1 MRAGG
6 ILFFLG
12 CMVTQQPFYMWLL
25 IGQTPMDQT
34 LIFCI
39 CLMSTMTKVSCN
51 TNSAVRKHAY
61 IAKKVNLL
69 FSYRIDFYI
78 WPLELEADFDE
89 SYIFFPGLNQHLL
102 QNALLIACIK

>member
-1 MRAGG
+1 
-6 ILFFLG
+6 
-12 CMVTQQPFYMWLL
+12 
-25 IGQTPMDQT
+25 
-34 LIFCI
+34 
-39 CLMSTMTKVSCN
+39 MSTMTKVSCN

-89 SYIFFPGLNQHLL
+89 SYIFFLALINICYKMLCWLLASNNSLN
-102 QNALLIACIK
+102 